1 MKDYCQVM
9 ETMDAFV
16 DSARVL
22 HGPSGGN
29 SYALG
34 YLMSMIAS
42 RIGNIKDEK
51 EQAEELNQL
60 QAAIN
65 RNIAAAA
72 YKV

>member
-22 HGPSGGN
+22 HGRSSGN